1 MISSPLSI
9 LCRACLLMLLGCFHA
24 DMNVGYVLDE
34 TQLTRYFSQFG
45 TVTDCYLPVS
55 FAASGKSRSH
65 IKAANTNAEH
75 IFF

>member
-1 MISSPLSI
+1 
-9 LCRACLLMLLGCFHA
+9 MLLKCFLA

-55 FAASGKSRSH
+55 DAASDTS
-65 IKAANTNAEH
+65 
-75 IFF
+75 